1 MAVPVVP
8 EFIPHDNTDIYNSIR
23 KNASI
28 DYQRRVPDATKANVQ
43 SLLLN
48 VMNYRPTQNEFIDAL
63 VNRIGL
69 EIYKSVIWT
78 NPLAKFKRGMLNFG
92 DTIEEINVGLLKAKL
107 YQTDREYLE
116 SDIFGVEVADVQTRF
131 HKISRQEFY
140 KISINETL
148 LRRAFLEDYGLSGF
162 VTNLMN
168 APSTSDNFDEF
179 LLTTSLFNEYYKASG
194 FFKVNVPDVS
204 LPTSTQTD
212 AQYMLRRLREFSS
225 ILAFPSAHYNAS
237 GMPVAATPDELE
249 LFITPE
255 ANSGIDVEA
264 LAGAFNM
271 EKADI
276 PNRTTVIPNEY
287 FGIPGLQAILTSRD
301 FFVIADTFIDTTSAM
316 NPVGLNTNYFLH
328 HHEVISA
335 SPFVPAI
342 LFTTEA
348 GDVITLVNTPVSGV
362 QPLTATDPAGNA
374 VTQFVRGS
382 SYQLVSE
389 AITNPTGGYNDSV
402 RFELVGTQSPRTYLV
417 AQTGSLHISVDE
429 PSESVTINVVA
440 VDTGASGNAQIGVT
454 STWPIVGDLLIL
466 WPDPTVIP
474 DSNQNALL
482 EVTPKAVPAAP
493 TSGTNKNKVTIPTSK
508 GIDYKDGTTVVSGQ
522 TITLTANKTITAVPQ
537 AGYELASGAVSSWNL
552 VYTP

>member
-1 MAVPVVP
+1 MAVVVP
-8 EFIPHDNTDIYNSIR
+8 EFIPHDNTDIYNAIR

-69 EIYKSVIWT
+69 EIYKGVIWS

-92 DTIEEINVGLLKAKL
+92 DTIEEVNVGLLKAKL

-116 SDIFGVEVADVQTRF
+116 SDIFGVEVADVQSRF

-148 LRRAFLEDYGLSGF
+148 LRRAFLEDNGLSGF
-162 VTNLMN
+162 VTNMMN

-179 LLTTSLFNEYYKASG
+179 LLTTSLFNEYYKAGG
-194 FFKVNVPDVS
+194 FFKVNVPDVGIN
-204 LPTSTQTD
+204 TSSPDD
-212 AQYMLRRLREFSS
+212 AKYFLRRVRELSAILQYPSS
-225 ILAFPSAHYNAS
+225 HYNAS
-237 GMPVAATPDELE
+237 GMPVFATPDELE

-255 ANSGIDVEA
+255 ANAGVDVEA
-264 LAGAFNM
+264 LAAAFNM

-276 PNRTTVIPNEY
+276 PNRTSVIPTEY

-301 FFVIADTFIDTTSAM
+301 FFVIADTKIDTTSVM

-342 LFTTEA
+342 LFTTEV
-348 GDVITLVNTPVSGV
+348 GDVINLVPTPVTGV
-362 QPLTATDPAGNA
+362 NVLTATDPAGNA
-374 VTQFVRGS
+374 VVKFERGF
-382 SYQLVSE
+382 SYQLVSD
-389 AITNPTGGYNDSV
+389 AITNPAGGYNDSV
-402 RFELVGTQSPRTYLV
+402 RFELIGAQSPRTYLV
-417 AQTGSLHISVDE
+417 AQTGSIHIAPDE
-429 PSESVTINVVA
+429 LSESITVNVVA
-440 VDTGASGNAQIGVT
+440 VDTGAGGDPQISIT

-474 DSNQNALL
+474 DVDKDALL
-482 EVTPKAVPAAP
+482 EVTPKAVPVAP
-493 TSGTNKNKVTIPTSK
+493 TTGTNKNKVTIPTTK
-508 GIDYKDGTTVVSGQ
+508 GVDYKDGATTVSGQ
-522 TITLTANKTITAVPQ
+522 TITLTANKTITAVAQ

>member
-1 MAVPVVP
+1 
-8 EFIPHDNTDIYNSIR
+8 
-23 KNASI
+23 
-28 DYQRRVPDATKANVQ
+28 
-43 SLLLN
+43 
-48 VMNYRPTQNEFIDAL
+48 MNYRPTQNEFIDAL

-162 VTNLMN
+162 VTSMMN
-168 APSTSDNFDEF
+168 APSTSDNYDEF
-179 LLTTSLFNEYYKASG
+179 LLTTSLFHEYYLADG
-194 FFKVNVPDVS
+194 FFKVNVPDVGNTAS
-204 LPTSTQTD
+204 TSDD
-212 AQYMLRRLREFSS
+212 AKYFLRRVRELSS
-225 ILAFPSAHYNAS
+225 ILQYPSTHYNAS

-255 ANSGIDVEA
+255 ANAGVDVEA
-264 LAGAFNM
+264 LAAAFNM
-271 EKADI
+271 DKADI
-276 PNRTTVIPNEY
+276 PNRTTVIPAEY
-287 FGIPGLQAILTSRD
+287 FGIPNVQAVLTSRD
-301 FFVIADTFIDTTSAM
+301 FFVIADTFIDTTSVM

-342 LFTTEA
+342 LFTTED
-348 GDVITLVNTPVSGV
+348 GDVINVVDTPVTGIV
-362 QPLTATDPAGNA
+362 TTTILNPDGTNATQLVRGNSYQIVSAA
-374 VTQFVRGS
+374 VT
-382 SYQLVSE
+382 
-389 AITNPTGGYNDSV
+389 NPANGYNDSV
-402 RFELVGTQSPRTYLV
+402 RFEVTGLESPRSYLV
-417 AQTGSLHISVDE
+417 AQTGSIHISVDE
-429 PSESVTINVVA
+429 PAESIKITTVA
-440 VDTGASGNAQIGVT
+440 VDSGDDEDAQIEAFT
-454 STWPIVGDLLIL
+454 TWPIVGDMLIL
-466 WPDPTVIP
+466 WPDPEVLP
-474 DSNQNALL
+474 DSDKDSLL

-493 TSGTNKNKVTIPTSK
+493 TSGASKNVVKIPSSK
-508 GIDYKDGTTVVSGQ
+508 GVDYKDGTTIVSGE
-522 TITLTANKTITAVPQ
+522 TITLTANKTITAVAQ
-537 AGYELASGAVSSWNL
+537 AGYELASGAVASWAL